1 MRCARKRRREGG
13 AEAASILFFSF
24 DDPLPTSSQ
33 QVLPNAPALLAAL
46 PSATAYEKSYMHRDT
61 VTHVAAAPGASFFV
75 TASCDGHVKFW
86 KKVAPPPPASTGGGA
101 AAGAAPQ
108 THTGGIEFAKHY
120 RAHVGPVEG
129 LAVSADGGLAASWD
143 AGGSVKVFDVAAFD
157 MCAMFKLP
165 PASAPSA
172 TEWVGASA
180 DGGGLLAVGDG
191 SGGVCVYAAT
201 DSNGD
206 GAPAVRARR
215 SPALSGGAA
224 IVALR
229 WLPVARTLV
238 IGDARGVLD
247 YWRPSVE
254 SRGGGDAAAAPSADD
269 ADDGWPT
276 DATTFTLKSDSDLYA
291 LAVAGAVPLSIT
303 SPPSGA
309 KFAVVGSDAR
319 VRVFTFAS
327 GRLSATYDES
337 PDAAAALHTA
347 SAPRPTAPTHLD
359 AVDFGRRLAV
369 ERDVWRDAAAT
380 PRARGAPRPTVAFDD
395 SGAFLAIP
403 SLHGIKLVNTVTH
416 RLAALLGRDDGARF
430 VGAALFQ
437 GAPRGAAGRVRAAAA
452 VDAASADPTL
462 LATAYNSARFYVFTR
477 RGPDESGGEVGGR
490 DALNEK
496 PRPEDVLL
504 AASGGG
510 GGATTTATTAPSSPP
525 PTRAT
530 LHTSLGDIVVALFPD
545 NAPLAVENFTT
556 HGKNGYYD
564 GTTFHR
570 VIKGFMIQGGDPTA
584 TGSGGESI
592 WGRPFED
599 EIGVRK
605 HDKAFTL
612 SMANAGP
619 KTNGSQF
626 FVTTVPTPWLDGKH
640 TVFGRVVRG
649 GDVVQA
655 IEKVRT
661 GKSDKP
667 VEDVS
672 IVSVTVGGE

>member
-1 MRCARKRRREGG
+1 MG
-13 AEAASILFFSF
+13 
-24 DDPLPTSSQ
+24 
-33 QVLPNAPALLAAL
+33 
-46 PSATAYEKSYMHRDT
+46 
-61 VTHVAAAPGASFFV
+61 
-75 TASCDGHVKFW
+75 
-86 KKVAPPPPASTGGGA
+86 
-101 AAGAAPQ
+101 
-108 THTGGIEFAKHY
+108 
-120 RAHVGPVEG
+120 
-129 LAVSADGGLAASWD
+129 DGG
-143 AGGSVKVFDVAAFD
+143 
-157 MCAMFKLP
+157 
-165 PASAPSA
+165 
-172 TEWVGASA
+172 
-180 DGGGLLAVGDG
+180 
-191 SGGVCVYAAT
+191 GGVCVYAAT
-201 DSNGD
+201 DASGE
-206 GAPAVRARR
+206 GAPSVRARR
-215 SPALSGGAA
+215 SPALAGGAA

-229 WLPVARTLV
+229 WLPTARTLV

-254 SRGGGDAAAAPSADD
+254 RRGGGGGGGVTAAARD
-269 ADDGWPT
+269 ADGAADGWPT

-303 SPPSGA
+303 SPPSGG
-309 KFAVVGSDAR
+309 KFAVVGSDSR
-319 VRVFTFAS
+319 VRVFTFS
-327 GRLSATYDES
+327 TGRLAATYDES
-337 PDAAAALHTA
+337 PDAAAALHAA
-347 SAPRPTAPTHLD
+347 SSSRPTAPTHLD

-369 ERDVWRDAAAT
+369 ERDVWRDAGAAR
-380 PRARGAPRPTVAFDD
+380 PLARGAPRPTVAFDD

-430 VGAALFQ
+430 VGVALFQ
-437 GAPRGAAGRVRAAAA
+437 GAPRRAAGRVRASAA

-477 RGPDESGGEVGGR
+477 RESDESGGEVGGR

-496 PRPEDVLL
+496 PRPEDLL
-504 AASGGG
+504 AAAGGG
-510 GGATTTATTAPSSPP
+510 GRGGATTTAPSSRL

-530 LHTSLGDIVVALFPD
+530 LHTSLGDIVVALYPD
-545 NAPLAVENFTT
+545 DAPLAVENFTT
-556 HGKNGYYD
+556 HGRSGYYD

-592 WGRPFED
+592 WGRPFGD
-599 EIGVRK
+599 EFGARK
-605 HDKAFTL
+605 HDTAFTL

-619 KTNGSQF
+619 TTNGSQF
-626 FVTTVPTPWLDGKH
+626 FVTIVPTPWLDGKH

-661 GKSDKP
+661 GKNDKP